1 MQGRSFAALEDDEC
15 LLAMN
20 DAGEVF
26 RRSHFGMKTR
36 MFIPNSEIRIPQS
49 LSFSPDD
56 ASKTKLIYPQYPL
69 DITPP
74 TITLPGPSRQRV
86 GHWLTCVA

>member
-1 MQGRSFAALEDDEC
+1 MK
-15 LLAMN
+15 LARFFEGLN
-20 DAGEVF
+20 C
-26 RRSHFGMKTR
+26 GMKTR
-36 MFIPNSEIRIPQS
+36 VFIPNSEIRIPQS

-86 GHWLTCVA
+86 GRWVTCVA